1 MTHGSENMLL
11 EANRV
16 LVAEDHYVSR
26 HLLERNLMNW
36 GFTVVTAQDGK
47 EALTILESAEAP
59 PLAIL
64 DWMMPKMDGLEVCAR
79 VREHANRPYVY
90 LVLLTAKSQK
100 EEIAAGLQ
108 AGADDYVIKPFDP
121 DELRARLTVG
131 QRVVG
136 LERTLARKV
145 SDLENALADVR
156 RLKSLLPICM
166 YCKSVRNDQDYWQA
180 IDIYIHQQTGTDFSH
195 GICPACLAKLQAGDV
210 VGSRG

>member
-1 MTHGSENMLL
+1 MVSET
-11 EANRV
+11 NRV

-36 GFTVVTAQDGK
+36 GFSVVTAEDGE
-47 EALTILESAEAP
+47 EALQILESEEAP

-64 DWMMPKMDGLEVCAR
+64 DWMMPRRDGLEVCAR

-131 QRVVG
+131 QRVVA
-136 LERTLARKV
+136 LERALAKKV
-145 SDLENALADVR
+145 DDLETALADVR
-156 RLKSLLPICM
+156 KLKSLLPICM
-166 YCKSVRNDQDYWQA
+166 YCKSVRDDQDYWHT
-180 IDIYIHQQTGTDFSH
+180 IDVYIHQETGTDFSH
-195 GICPACLAKLQAGDV
+195 GICPACMAKLQAGE
-210 VGSRG
+210 GMEMRK

>member
-1 MTHGSENMLL
+1 
-11 EANRV
+11 
-16 LVAEDHYVSR
+16 
-26 HLLERNLMNW
+26 MNW
-36 GFTVVTAQDGK
+36 GFSVVTAEDGE
-47 EALTILESAEAP
+47 EALSILESDDAP

-131 QRVVG
+131 QRVVV
-136 LERTLARKV
+136 LERALARKV
-145 SDLENALADVR
+145 ADLESALADVR
-156 RLKSLLPICM
+156 KLKSLLPICM
-166 YCKSVRNDQDYWQA
+166 YCKAVRDDQDYWHT
-180 IDIYIHQQTGTDFSH
+180 IDEYIHLETGTDFSH
-195 GICPACLAKLQAGDV
+195 GICPACLAKLQAGEP
-210 VGSRG
+210 VGKRG

>member
-1 MTHGSENMLL
+1 MAH

-36 GFTVVTAQDGK
+36 GFTVVTAEDGE
-47 EALTILESAEAP
+47 EALSILESEDAP

-131 QRVVG
+131 QRVVE
-136 LERTLARKV
+136 LERALARKV
-145 SDLENALADVR
+145 ADLETALADVK
-156 RLKSLLPICM
+156 RLRSLLPICM
-166 YCKSVRNDQDYWQA
+166 YCKAVRDDQDYWHQ
-180 IDIYIHQQTGTDFSH
+180 IDAYIHQETGTDFSH
-195 GICPACLAKLQAGDV
+195 GICPGCLAKLQAGEKL
-210 VGSRG
+210 GRR